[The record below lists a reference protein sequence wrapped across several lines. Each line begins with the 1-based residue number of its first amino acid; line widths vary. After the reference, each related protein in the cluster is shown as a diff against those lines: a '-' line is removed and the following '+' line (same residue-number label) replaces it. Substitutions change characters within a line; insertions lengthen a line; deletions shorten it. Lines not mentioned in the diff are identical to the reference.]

1 MEELKKI
8 KMAVLR
14 ALMSDEILMYGL
26 VLKGGNALSLAYD
39 ITDRGSI
46 DIDFSMENDF
56 TKEEYNRINNQLNHL
71 FEQELPKVGYFP
83 IDIKFYEKP
92 KSGKI
97 KNWKGYQIEFK
108 LIELNFYHENRHDIE
123 KLRRHAL
130 SLYDNNSTK
139 YTVDISAY
147 EYIEKSSL
155 KEIEGM
161 LLRVY
166 TPEMLVIEKIRA
178 MCQSMKRYQD
188 IIPSAKEKKRARDL
202 YDIHKLYKTFSSEI
216 NLNGELVRNIFEA
229 KSVPLEFLYD
239 FEVLREPYRLD
250 WEVVLSTIHQDKPEE
265 EFDYYFDFV
274 VDKVK
279 EIITL
284 LDNTDSTR

>member
-1 MEELKKI
+1 MEDLKKI

-26 VLKGGNALSLAYD
+26 VLKGGNALTLAYD

-56 TKEEYNRINNQLNHL
+56 SEKEYKRINNQLQYL
-71 FEQELPKVGYFP
+71 FESELSKIGYSP
-83 IDIKFYEKP
+83 IDIKFKEKP
-92 KSGKI
+92 KSGAI

-108 LIELNFYHENRHDIE
+108 LVELKFFKENKEDIE
-123 KLRRHAL
+123 SLRRNAL
-130 SLYDNNSTK
+130 KLYDNNSTI
-139 YTVDISAY
+139 YTLDISAY

-155 KEIEGM
+155 KEIDGM

-178 MCQSMKRYQD
+178 MCQSMKKYQE

-202 YDIHKLYKTFSSEI
+202 YDIFKLFKTFSNEI
-216 NLNGELVRNIFEA
+216 KIDVELVRNIFIA
-229 KSVPLEFLYD
+229 KSVPLEFLFD
-239 FEVLREPYRLD
+239 FEILREPYRLD
-250 WEVVLSTIHQDKPEE
+250 WDSVLITIHQDKPEE

-274 VDKVK
+274 NDKVM
-279 EIITL
+279 EIISL
-284 LDNTDSTR
+284 LGNIDSIH